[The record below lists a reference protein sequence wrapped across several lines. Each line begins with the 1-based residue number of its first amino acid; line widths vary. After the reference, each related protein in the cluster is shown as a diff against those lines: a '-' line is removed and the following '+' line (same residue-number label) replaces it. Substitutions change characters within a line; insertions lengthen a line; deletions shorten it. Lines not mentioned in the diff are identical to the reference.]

1 VSVAP
6 AEPAPTGDMVVSID
20 WAMTFD
26 CAGPP
31 LPFPIANWPGA
42 LHGVLGLNRDRSYSI
57 ELNYAATF
65 GPPLTLRWQGRLGAT
80 PVQTRGGTA
89 ELRVGGPRSLRTIVH
104 EPNNDLVFNVD
115 ADESGCRL
123 SVNSQLHPGKT
134 DYTLYVDDPRDEFRY
149 AHCSAIRTVSAT
161 CTAR

>member
-1 VSVAP
+1 VTP
-6 AEPAPTGDMVVSID
+6 AEPAPTGDMVVSFD

-31 LPFPIANWPGA
+31 IPFPVANWPGT
-42 LHGVLGLNRDRSYSI
+42 LHGVLGLNQDRSYSI
-57 ELNYAATF
+57 KLHYELPF
-65 GPPLTLRWQGRLGAT
+65 GQPWTLRWDGRLGAA

-89 ELRVGGPRSLRTIVH
+89 ELRVGGPRSLRTIFH

-123 SVNSQLHPGKT
+123 TVDSQLHPGKT
-134 DYTLYVDDPRDEFRY
+134 DYTLYNGLPEDDLRY